1 MIEIELDF
9 KDIESA
15 EELVLYVKYQ
25 YGSGV
30 EYTLKL
36 CYTTNKRR

>member
-15 EELVLYVKYQ
+15 EELVLYVKY
-25 YGSGV
+25 GSGV

-36 CYTTNKRR
+36 CYTTNKRK